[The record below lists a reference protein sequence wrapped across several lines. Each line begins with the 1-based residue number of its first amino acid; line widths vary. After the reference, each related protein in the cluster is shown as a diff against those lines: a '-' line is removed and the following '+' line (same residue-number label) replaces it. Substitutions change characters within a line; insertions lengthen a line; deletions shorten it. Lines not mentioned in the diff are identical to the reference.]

1 MNPPRILVVDDE
13 PLARW
18 AVSETLH
25 DLGYAVTEAGDAGSA
40 LHALTIQGSPVDL
53 VFLDVNLPDC
63 HDLSLLSA
71 MHELAPA
78 MPVILMTAYGSDQLF
93 DEARQRGAS
102 ASLHK
107 PFEMHDISKCAAR
120 SLAAHL
126 S

>member
-1 MNPPRILVVDDE
+1 MNPAKILVVDDE

-40 LHALTIQGSPVDL
+40 LHALTIQGSAVDL
-53 VFLDVNLPDC
+53 VLVDLNLPDC

-71 MHELAPA
+71 MHELAPTT
-78 MPVILMTAYGSDQLF
+78 PIILMTAYGSDRLF
-93 DEARQRGAS
+93 EEARQRGAF
-102 ASLHK
+102 ASLQK
-107 PFEMHDISKCAAR
+107 PFEMHDLSPFVAR
-120 SLAAHL
+120 SLAAHM